1 MTKSSGVG
9 IVEIIVAV
17 GIFIVI
23 AVGAVTAVLQTFSV
37 NRLGDN
43 ETDATLYAQEGIE
56 AARSIKN
63 QTWASLTNGNHGA
76 TSGGGVW
83 SFSGTSD
90 TKGAYTRQIT
100 VADVYRDIPTN
111 NIEISGCA
119 NVLDLNAKKVTSA
132 VSWSFT
138 PTRPNS
144 VSFETYYTNWKK
156 TAVGNWASPSQESG
170 VDLTGNDNGM
180 KIQVQ
185 GHYAYLVRST
195 GSPNFAVF
203 DISTTTPTLS
213 SSLTLSGTP
222 TNIYVWGRYAYI
234 TNEADGTELQ
244 IVDACTPSSPSS
256 VGTFDAAG
264 ASNATGVFAL
274 GNYAYLVRLS
284 SADNEFV
291 VIDVS
296 TPSSPSLTGSLD
308 LGDDANEVTVIGSNA
323 FIASSSNTQEL
334 QVVSVSTPS
343 TPSLIGSLDL
353 AGGGNALTIAGF
365 SSSIILGRQGGELE
379 TVSVSTPSAPT
390 SSGTYASGGAVNDVS
405 LGNANNYVFSA
416 TNNPVAEF
424 QVVDISTFST
434 PALFGS
440 VDYTNNIN
448 GVAYSSFN
456 DRAYAATE
464 ANAQE
469 LSGFKPL

>member
-1 MTKSSGVG
+1 MG
-9 IVEIIVAV
+9 IVEVIVAV
-17 GIFIVI
+17 GIFIII

-43 ETDATLYAQEGIE
+43 ETDATLFAQEGIE
-56 AARSIKN
+56 AARSVKN
-63 QTWASLTNGNHGA
+63 QSWTSLTNGNHGG

-83 SFSGTSD
+83 AFSGTSD
-90 TKGAYTRQIT
+90 TKGSYTRQIT

-111 NIEISGCA
+111 NPQLSGCV
-119 NVLDLNAKKVTSA
+119 NVLDLNAKKVTST
-132 VSWSFT
+132 VTWNFT
-138 PTRPNS
+138 PTRANS

-156 TAVGNWASPSQESG
+156 TAVGNWASPSQEAS
-170 VDLTGNDNGM
+170 VDLTGNDNGT

-185 GHYAYLVRST
+185 GHYAYLIRNT

-213 SSLTLSGTP
+213 SSLTLSGNP
-222 TNIYVWGRYAYI
+222 TNLYVWGRYAYI
-234 TNEADGTELQ
+234 ANEDDTTELQ
-244 IVDACTPSSPSS
+244 IVDVCTPSSPSS
-256 VGTFDAAG
+256 VGSFNATGTA
-264 ASNATGVFAL
+264 NATGVFVL

-284 SADNEFV
+284 SADNGFIV
-291 VIDVS
+291 VDVT
-296 TPSSPSLTGSLD
+296 TPSSLSLTGSLD
-308 LGDDANEVTVIGSNA
+308 LGADANEVAVIGTNA
-323 FIASSSNTQEL
+323 FVASSSNTQEL

-365 SSSIILGRQGGELE
+365 SSSIVIGRQGGELE
-379 TVSVSTPSAPT
+379 TISVSTPSAPT
-390 SSGTYASGGAVNDVS
+390 SSGSYAAGGTVNDVS
-405 LGNANNYVFSA
+405 LGNANRYVFLA
-416 TNNPVAEF
+416 TSNAASEF
-424 QVVDISTFST
+424 QVVNISTFST

-440 VDYTNNIN
+440 VDYTNNLN

-469 LSGFKPL
+469 LASFKPL